1 MRASLAALACL
12 GFSRRAA
19 AFAPAAPFVRR
30 TTTARA
36 PAVSA
41 AAEEAPGP
49 AAGSL
54 ESIAVQYQS
63 AAQKGLAL
71 TPLKGMELTN
81 EVYTVNVRKEG
92 GLGLVLA
99 EMWAAADGPGV
110 VEASTRAERGLVLVE
125 EIVEGSNAAAALPA
139 IEIGDTIIAVT
150 SPKGGTVDTEG
161 LNWDATVGALG
172 GAGGDEITL
181 MMKRLVPRATV
192 TVKVT
197 GSDGSDLGV
206 FEAAAGSV
214 RFGSGSSASPPLPCR
229 RRRRH
234 LCCRITAA
242 PVCPRVNSPQLHAP
256 HRRCSTARVEP
267 AHGVPAPRAPKR

>member
-1 MRASLAALACL
+1 MRVSLAALACL

-19 AFAPAAPFVRR
+19 AFAPVASFVRR
-30 TTTARA
+30 TTAGATANA
-36 PAVSA
+36 AVEA
-41 AAEEAPGP
+41 AEAPGP
-49 AAGSL
+49 TAGSL
-54 ESIAVQYQS
+54 EEIAVQYQS

-192 TVKVT
+192 KVKVT

-214 RFGSGSSASPPLPCR
+214 R
-229 RRRRH
+229 
-234 LCCRITAA
+234 I
-242 PVCPRVNSPQLHAP
+242 
-256 HRRCSTARVEP
+256 
-267 AHGVPAPRAPKR
+267 